1 MRRKRTPWPRWAKC
15 LRNLTAALLLLAA
28 AWEALDMPLPAGAE
42 FRRLERQSLA
52 PPSEIA
58 AVIPTGE
65 PFSPRIWLGFGEG
78 WAIAGTPYR
87 LSRTLSDSRIYPL
100 SGGPELICLGR
111 GVVRHDKTGQP
122 LAHAVYAT
130 LQPPAD
136 SMRAVLTLRNAD
148 GDFTAEGVREGGLFL
163 FRLRPEGRA
172 AMHGFWFSPDGYS
185 YELTFYNGDGMM
197 LESAAAGFFTG

>member
-1 MRRKRTPWPRWAKC
+1 MRKKRIPWPRWAKS

-87 LSRTLSDSRIYPL
+87 LPARC
-100 SGGPELICLGR
+100 LIRASTPC
-111 GVVRHDKTGQP
+111 P
-122 LAHAVYAT
+122 AVW
-130 LQPPAD
+130 
-136 SMRAVLTLRNAD
+136 S
-148 GDFTAEGVREGGLFL
+148 
-163 FRLRPEGRA
+163 
-172 AMHGFWFSPDGYS
+172 
-185 YELTFYNGDGMM
+185 
-197 LESAAAGFFTG
+197 

>member
-1 MRRKRTPWPRWAKC
+1 
-15 LRNLTAALLLLAA
+15 
-28 AWEALDMPLPAGAE
+28 MPLPAGAE

-78 WAIAGTPYR
+78 WAVAGTPYR
-87 LSRTLSDSRIYPL
+87 LSSTLSDSRIYPL

-111 GVVRHDKTGQP
+111 GIVRHDKTGRP
-122 LAHAVYAT
+122 LAHAVYAA

-136 SMRAVLTLRNAD
+136 SARAALTLHNAD

-172 AMHGFWFSPDGYS
+172 AMHSFWFSPDGYS

-197 LESAAAGFFTG
+197 LESAAGGFFTG

>member
-1 MRRKRTPWPRWAKC
+1 
-15 LRNLTAALLLLAA
+15 
-28 AWEALDMPLPAGAE
+28 MPLPAGAE

-111 GVVRHDKTGQP
+111 GVVRHDETGQP
-122 LAHAVYAT
+122 LAHAVYAA

-172 AMHGFWFSPDGYS
+172 AMHSFWFSPDGYS
-185 YELTFYNGDGMM
+185 YELTFYNGDGTM
-197 LESAAAGFFTG
+197 LEAVAGGFFTG

>member
-1 MRRKRTPWPRWAKC
+1 MRRKRTPWPRWAKS

-78 WAIAGTPYR
+78 WAVAGTPYR
-87 LSRTLSDSRIYPL
+87 LSSALSDSRIYPL

-111 GVVRHDKTGQP
+111 GVVRHDETGQP
-122 LAHAVYAT
+122 LAHAVYAA
-130 LQPPAD
+130 LRPPAD
-136 SMRAVLTLRNAD
+136 SVRAVLPLRNAD

-163 FRLRPEGRA
+163 FRLHPEGRA

-185 YELTFYNGDGMM
+185 YELTFCNGDGTM
-197 LESAAAGFFTG
+197 LESAAGGFFAG